1 MKLLIAI
8 PALDYVNAEFVKC
21 LVALITRLKD
31 DGVDFETKI
40 ITGTLVYSARDKLAH
55 HALDKRYTHVMW
67 LDADMIFSAD
77 LVNNLMSSGKDF
89 VTGICHAR
97 RKPYV
102 PCIFK
107 DLKTVEWFEEY
118 PDTLFEIA
126 GCGMACVFMSVRVLF
141 DVMVRFGTCFVPT
154 KDLGED
160 LAFCDRARQ
169 MGHRIYADPSVVI
182 GHIGHVAIYP
192 EDHREYM
199 AKLGAKKC

>member
-102 PCIFK
+102 PCI
-107 DLKTVEWFEEY
+107 
-118 PDTLFEIA
+118 
-126 GCGMACVFMSVRVLF
+126 
-141 DVMVRFGTCFVPT
+141 
-154 KDLGED
+154 
-160 LAFCDRARQ
+160 
-169 MGHRIYADPSVVI
+169 
-182 GHIGHVAIYP
+182 
-192 EDHREYM
+192 
-199 AKLGAKKC
+199 